1 MATIGAEVGQKMR
14 SAIKAKLLEL
24 NCYVDDELPD
34 YVMVMVANK
43 RTKSQMK
50 EDLQLFLS
58 NKTSTFVDWLH
69 IVLKK
74 LKEVT
79 VTNPDVYK
87 KTAKRKSDELP
98 NVNVKKEKKEKKPE
112 KKIKKT
118 ESEQS
123 TESVFKSLTD
133 DLPISA
139 NRLSEQRK
147 IIIMKENKS
156 NKSRQLMQDNFDI
169 PLLSEVN
176 LSTEEELEDLENK
189 IKSVKSRLGLLVESD
204 EEDCIKLKPEPDELL
219 PPENENKRET
229 NVGLTTTASTEATQ
243 SVKRTEHSRIIFN
256 SEEHENSAKRKS
268 IMDRLGKRRSNEN
281 EEATSSK
288 RNRFEMSDFRKEK
301 NSKNRDDRRDKRFKK
316 DNNLKESV
324 LSRLGVMSKVSIPVK
339 PPEEPEV
346 PFKNREV
353 PSVVKIKPRVIP
365 PDAPQANKNLLLKAV
380 AEAQRSIAQA
390 PKVGNNLKP
399 EALYTKKYKEKLE
412 DEQSTGKKLPE
423 VEKNKIKKF
432 LLVPENSKR
441 DETEEYI
448 PTPIKR
454 VQESTAKYIPS
465 SKTDDSD
472 DSSVENDKIKQQ
484 FIVTLDGIE
493 KTKYKELISEEP
505 KSSIKSRLDKK
516 KSPSPIVFDKVEST
530 IKGKPNIPDK
540 LPLVHASPAVK
551 NKERCKYW
559 PSCRQGEKCEF
570 VHPSTT
576 CEKFPHCKFGDKCLF
591 LHPTCKFG
599 SSCTRRGCVYSHA
612 AKGTGPSPVKI
623 GGPVQTCK
631 FYPNCTNVNCAFYHP
646 KPCKFGKYCKNQ
658 AECTF
663 SHTVPSKSSLTWRS
677 K

>member
-50 EDLQLFLS
+50 DDLQLFLS
-58 NKTSTFVDWLH
+58 NKTATFVDWLH

-87 KTAKRKSDELP
+87 KPPKRKSDELP
-98 NVNVKKEKKEKKPE
+98 NVNVKKEKKEKKSG
-112 KKIKKT
+112 KKETKT
-118 ESEQS
+118 EPEQS

-156 NKSRQLMQDNFDI
+156 NNSRKVMQDNFDI

-176 LSTEEELEDLENK
+176 MSTEEELEDLENK

-204 EEDCIKLKPEPDELL
+204 EEEDCIKLKPEPDELL
-219 PPENENKRET
+219 PTENENKGESK
-229 NVGLTTTASTEATQ
+229 VESTTTAAPQ
-243 SVKRTEHSRIIFN
+243 PPKRTEHSRITFN
-256 SEEHENSAKRKS
+256 EEHETRRKS
-268 IMDRLGKRRSNEN
+268 ILDRLGKRRSGDN
-281 EEATSSK
+281 EEAASSK
-288 RNRFEMSDFRKEK
+288 RNRIDLSDFRKEDS
-301 NSKNRDDRRDKRFKK
+301 SKTRSDRREKRFRRDDKS
-316 DNNLKESV
+316 KEGV
-324 LSRLGVMSKVSIPVK
+324 LSRVGVMSKVSVPVK
-339 PPEEPEV
+339 APEEPEE

-380 AEAQRSIAQA
+380 AEAQKSIAQA
-390 PKVGNNLKP
+390 PKP
-399 EALYTKKYKEKLE
+399 DALYTKKYKEKRK
-412 DEQSTGKKLPE
+412 DEPSSGKKLPE

-432 LLVPENSKR
+432 LAVSDDDSKR

-454 VQESTAKYIPS
+454 VQESTTKYIPT
-465 SKTDDSD
+465 SKTNDSD
-472 DSSVENDKIKQQ
+472 DSSVENGKVKQQ

-493 KTKYKELISEEP
+493 RTKYKDLANEEP
-505 KSSIKSRLDKK
+505 KPSVKSRLDKK
-516 KSPSPIVFDKVEST
+516 KSPSPIIFDKVENT

-540 LPLVHASPAVK
+540 LPLIHASPAVK

-559 PSCRQGEKCEF
+559 PSCRQGDKCEF
-570 VHPSTT
+570 VHPTTT

-612 AKGTGPSPVKI
+612 AKGTGPSPVKLA
-623 GGPVQTCK
+623 GPVQTCK
-631 FYPNCTNVNCAFYHP
+631 FFPNCTNVNCAFYHP

-658 AECTF
+658 ADCTF
-663 SHTVPSKSSLTWRS
+663 SHTFVPNKSSLTWRS